1 MTTKISLPWR
11 AGVLMAALLS
21 FASPGFAA
29 DLAEEVRAMIGKEY
43 ERGPIPHPFGEGN
56 CTMEGGGAVVVA
68 QKEVPGWGLDQ
79 LACGD
84 RIVMLLVRPTVT
96 FPNPYAKWR
105 VVDSLLLPPI
115 KKGVRFFETGDCDLD
130 GKIGTDFFSLARLGK
145 REDVDYRTGVLAAW
159 GLDLEAGKFVELST
173 KRVTCHRPTPP

>member
-1 MTTKISLPWR
+1 MNTRIQALTR
-11 AGVLMAALLS
+11 AGVLVAALLS
-21 FASPGFAA
+21 LASASLSAELA
-29 DLAEEVRAMIGKEY
+29 DEVRAMIGTEFTP
-43 ERGPIPHPFGEGN
+43 GSLFSPFGDGK
-56 CTMEGGGAVVVA
+56 CTVEGGGGVDIAE
-68 QKEVPGWGLDQ
+68 KEVPGWALDQ

-84 RIVMLLVRPTVT
+84 RIVMLLSRPTVT
-96 FPNPYAKWR
+96 FPNPNAKWR

-115 KKGVRFFETGDCDLD
+115 KKGVRFFRDGDCDLD
-130 GKIGTDFFSLARLGK
+130 RKIGTTFFALARLGK